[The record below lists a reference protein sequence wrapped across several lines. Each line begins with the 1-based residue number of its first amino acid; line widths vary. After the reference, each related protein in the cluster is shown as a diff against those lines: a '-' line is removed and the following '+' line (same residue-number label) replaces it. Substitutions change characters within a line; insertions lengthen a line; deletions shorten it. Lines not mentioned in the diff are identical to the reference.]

1 MDSYGNVRFCTQ
13 MCETAGCSL
22 VGKAFIVTSD
32 TELSSE
38 HSQVIATAVREALA
52 RRRISRQTLAEKAKI
67 SLSTLEKALSGRR
80 PFTLATT
87 IRLEEALGTSLRQAE
102 RAEKA
107 PPAPAGAGPAP
118 EHLGS
123 YTKAAVSWLTGQ
135 YLTLRPSF
143 GDANAVFAY
152 RTEILWSDISS
163 CLIFREAERLDTAF
177 NQQGLVSVPNQSGH
191 VYLVTSMSGQYR
203 LAVFGRPMMTGEMYG
218 ILTTLR
224 SGRGTQLTPVS
235 AAIALVPISAG
246 SEANLEFGRIGPAHR
261 NYEAYRAHLDRVTAE
276 EFALFKPGA

>member
-1 MDSYGNVRFCTQ
+1 MN
-13 MCETAGCSL
+13 
-22 VGKAFIVTSD
+22 SD

-38 HSQVIATAVREALA
+38 HSHQIAVAVREALA

-87 IRLEEALGTSLRQAE
+87 IRLEEALGTSLR
-102 RAEKA
+102 RADKTEKA
-107 PPAPAGAGPAP
+107 PAPAPVVALAP

-123 YTKAAVSWLTGQ
+123 YTRTAVTWLMGQ

-143 GDANAVFAY
+143 GEADAIFAY
-152 RTEILWSDISS
+152 RTEIAWSEFSS
-163 CLIFREAERLDTAF
+163 CLVFREAERLDTAF

-191 VYLVTSMSGQYR
+191 VYFVTSMSGQYR
-203 LAVFGRPMMTGEMYG
+203 LAVFGRPTMNGEMYG

-224 SGRGTQLTPVS
+224 AGKGTQLTPVS
-235 AAIALVPISAG
+235 AAIALVPIPAG
-246 SEANLEFGRIGPAHR
+246 TQTSLDFGRIGPAHP
-261 NYEAYRAHLDRVTAE
+261 NYEAYRAYLERVTNE
-276 EFALFKPGA
+276 EFALFKAGN